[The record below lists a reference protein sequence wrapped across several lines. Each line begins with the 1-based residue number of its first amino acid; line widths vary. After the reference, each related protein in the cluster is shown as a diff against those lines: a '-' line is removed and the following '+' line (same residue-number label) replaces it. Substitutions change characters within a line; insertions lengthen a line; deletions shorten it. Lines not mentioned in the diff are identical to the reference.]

1 MHKNQNSDEIERC
14 VAEWLAR
21 LPEKH
26 GWVVRRRFGLDGQA
40 EASIDDLA
48 KELQVSAEHVR
59 QIQME
64 SLERL
69 LAGLKKIGLVLAAMD
84 DRHSGERNVK
94 PSWPRG
100 HS

>member
-1 MHKNQNSDEIERC
+1 MRNNQDSDEIERC

-26 GWVVRRRFGLDGQA
+26 GWIIRRRFGLDGQA
-40 EASIDDLA
+40 EASLDDLA
-48 KELQVSAEHVR
+48 KELQVSTEHIQ

-69 LAGLKKIGLVLAAMD
+69 LAGLRKIGLTLPAMD
-84 DRHSGERNVK
+84 DRHSGERNVHA
-94 PSWPRG
+94 SWPRG
-100 HS
+100 HT